1 MIGDELNSAR
11 PVLENWHHWMPFAA
25 LMARETVPQNRPM
38 ATRLVEQA
46 FVGIIAGGGGAYGVN
61 SSMQAV
67 QSEQIQSLKEQIRDT
82 ESRLTAQIVELRA
95 RQLK

>member
-25 LMARETVPQNRPM
+25 LMARDAAPQNRPM
-38 ATRLVEQA
+38 TTRIVEQVFIA
-46 FVGIIAGGGGAYGVN
+46 TLAGGGSAYTV
-61 SSMQAV
+61 SDVV
-67 QSEQIQSLKEQIRDT
+67 QVRHDEQIKTLQQQMRDS
-82 ESRLTAQIVELRA
+82 EARLTAQIMELRA